1 MEAPQVLVFP
11 RAIFGSA
18 FSLMPWDSIQSSL
31 EEIEQSFSWLHRP
44 KAEESDDVVQAIPC
58 VFVRDKEKR
67 YCVFRRVR
75 EDRPDMSKKLSL
87 IIGGHID
94 EAPNAESFI
103 AAISSNLMREIDE
116 EIGIN
121 PEQPPQPVG
130 VIIDGSSIV
139 ASRHVAFLHEMVAE
153 AVSTR
158 APEEFSKK
166 SKFTGE
172 FMNASWLGQRRDEF
186 DPWSRIVIE
195 EFVRPAGIQLIPLQ
209 HSFVSRESTPDGQ
222 GIRFNQQQDSTTKP
236 RNLSP
241 I

>member
-1 MEAPQVLVFP
+1 MQAPEILVFP

-18 FSLMPWDSIQSSL
+18 YSLMPWESIQPNL
-31 EEIEQSFSWLHRP
+31 EEIEESFSWLRRP
-44 KAEESDDVVQAIPC
+44 EAEESADVVQAIPC
-58 VFVRDKEKR
+58 VLIKDKENR
-67 YCVFRRVR
+67 YCVFRRVM

-94 EAPNAESFI
+94 EAPNAEGFI
-103 AAISSNLMREIDE
+103 AAVSSNLMREIDE

-153 AVSTR
+153 EVSTR
-158 APEEFSKK
+158 APEEFSSR

-172 FMNASWLGQRRDEF
+172 FMDASWLGERRNQF
-186 DPWSRIVIE
+186 DPWSQFVIE
-195 EFVRPAGIQLIPLQ
+195 EYVRPTGVQPKPRQ
-209 HSFVSRESTPDGQ
+209 HSF
-222 GIRFNQQQDSTTKP
+222 
-236 RNLSP
+236 L
-241 I
+241 

>member
-1 MEAPQVLVFP
+1 VARM
-11 RAIFGSA
+11 
-18 FSLMPWDSIQSSL
+18 
-31 EEIEQSFSWLHRP
+31 
-44 KAEESDDVVQAIPC
+44 
-58 VFVRDKEKR
+58 
-67 YCVFRRVR
+67 
-75 EDRPDMSKKLSL
+75 
-87 IIGGHID
+87 
-94 EAPNAESFI
+94 
-103 AAISSNLMREIDE
+103 MREIDE

-172 FMNASWLGQRRDEF
+172 FMHASWLGQRRDEF
-186 DPWSRIVIE
+186 DPWSRFVIE
-195 EFVRPAGIQLIPLQ
+195 QYVRPAGVQPNPIQ
-209 HSFVSRESTPDGQ
+209 HSFVSQESTSFGQ
-222 GIRFNQQQDSTTKP
+222 EIRFNQQDDSTTKF
-236 RNLSP
+236 RNLSS